1 MKIQARCR
9 GKVARRKTSERMA
22 KVALS
27 NDEKLEKMVDNI
39 FRVIRQHMKSDRKL
53 YGKALAD
60 AAEAFRVMDKDGSGA
75 LDAAEFGSALKRM
88 GLGLTAEQCVHA
100 AICQVLVACI
110 DLL

>member
-1 MKIQARCR
+1 
-9 GKVARRKTSERMA
+9 
-22 KVALS
+22 
-27 NDEKLEKMVDNI
+27 
-39 FRVIRQHMKSDRKL
+39 MKSDRKL

-100 AICQVLVACI
+100 AICQVLVARI